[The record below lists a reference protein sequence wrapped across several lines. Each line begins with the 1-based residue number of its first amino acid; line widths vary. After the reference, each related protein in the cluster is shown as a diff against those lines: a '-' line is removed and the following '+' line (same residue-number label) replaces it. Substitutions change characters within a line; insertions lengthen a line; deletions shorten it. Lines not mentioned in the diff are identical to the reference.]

1 MCLKQNALH
10 VVILFYYPPQTYAVD
25 IFSMGC
31 VIYYVLTAG
40 CHPFGTSLRRQANIE
55 SGDYSLNDLNGTSK
69 FFLRI
74 ANVHVHTKPISEVHN
89 ANIRDLAF

>member
-1 MCLKQNALH
+1 MECSKISTLRMEHIIFL
-10 VVILFYYPPQTYAVD
+10 PPQTYAVD
-25 IFSMGC
+25 MFSMGC

-69 FFLRI
+69 SVEDSR
-74 ANVHVHTKPISEVHN
+74 HTYWG
-89 ANIRDLAF
+89 F